1 MGRMS
6 DLLLFASEFARSFQS
21 TGAVAPSGR
30 SLGRALSRYVHDRP
44 AERPLSILEV
54 GAGTGAVTRVIA
66 GAMRAEDRLA
76 VVECNPRF
84 CHRLRAALT
93 TDPALRAVAGR
104 IGVLDR
110 RVEELPGDAR
120 YDVIISGLPFANF
133 SAVQVSR
140 ILERFAEMSRP
151 GGYVS
156 FFSYA
161 GTTAL
166 KSLLSTCRAATG
178 RPRPAQVA
186 GDWIRRY
193 GVHSEMVFA
202 NVPPAWVHHTRP
214 AA

>member
-1 MGRMS
+1 
-6 DLLLFASEFARSFQS
+6 
-21 TGAVAPSGR
+21 
-30 SLGRALSRYVHDRP
+30 
-44 AERPLSILEV
+44 
-54 GAGTGAVTRVIA
+54 
-66 GAMRAEDRLA
+66 MRAEDRLA

-133 SAVQVSR
+133 SAVQVGR

-151 GGYVS
+151 GAYVS

-193 GVHSEMVFA
+193 GVHSELVFA
-202 NVPPAWVHHTRP
+202 NVPPARVHHTRP